1 MSRLSESACPE
12 SSNETLTP
20 SAFEKALIRY
30 LLRRKG
36 VLSLVLP
43 LLLGGVGWGM
53 KQMAEASASE
63 LIRKDKAAWDK
74 VQIDSITG
82 VKHMEKE
89 FNSLVS
95 KTSAQQEDLLAK
107 KAVMEDLLLK
117 SAKIPGELEKIEK
130 LHGVLATVKNIAD
143 LQGDVNKI
151 IERLVKDKDFQ
162 KALTS
167 SVSAEIEKVAAQTN
181 KLETTAKELAARLQA
196 HEEQMGRLSAH
207 PLIGGVPYRVAHV
220 DENPNEDFI
229 TVHQASSLERPV
241 GKVFFDPASDRAQ
254 FFRLSTSTSHEADKD
269 GKSVVPRCHVL
280 FKGWLPEKALK
291 IDKDSF
297 REGSATMIE
306 MKDELAP
313 EDQRLRDEP
322 GYDQRML
329 AVFEGHNMP
338 FFTTGNLQAGWVEV
352 TFEGW
357 MAVTNGKGSKEKG
370 YKTYMSPALQ

>member
-89 FNSLVS
+89 FNALVS

-107 KAVMEDLLLK
+107 KAEMEDLLLK

-151 IERLVKDKDFQ
+151 IDRLVKDKDFQ

-167 SVSAEIEKVAAQTN
+167 SVSAEIAKVAAQTN

-220 DENPNEDFI
+220 DENPNDDFI

-241 GKVFFDPASDRAQ
+241 GKVFFDPSSDRAQ

-297 REGSATMIE
+297 REGAATMIE
-306 MKDELAP
+306 MKDELAS

>member
-1 MSRLSESACPE
+1 MSRLSESACLE

-89 FNSLVS
+89 FNALVS

-107 KAVMEDLLLK
+107 KAEMEDLLLK

-151 IERLVKDKDFQ
+151 IDRLAQDKDFQ

-167 SVSAEIEKVAAQTN
+167 SVSAEIAKVAAQTN

-220 DENPNEDFI
+220 DENPNDDFI

-241 GKVFFDPASDRAQ
+241 GKVFFDPSSDRAQ

-297 REGSATMIE
+297 REGAATMIE
-306 MKDELAP
+306 MKDELAS

>member
-30 LLRRKG
+30 VLRRKG

-63 LIRKDKAAWDK
+63 LIQKDKAAWEK
-74 VQIDSITG
+74 IHIDSITG
-82 VKHMEKE
+82 VKHMEQE
-89 FNSLVS
+89 FNAMVS
-95 KTSAQQEDLLAK
+95 NTTQQQKALLATK
-107 KAVMEDLLLK
+107 TQMEELLLK
-117 SAKIPGELEKIEK
+117 SEKIPGELEKIEK
-130 LHGVLATVKNIAD
+130 LQGVLATVKNIAD

-151 IERLVKDKDFQ
+151 IDSLMKDKDFQ

-167 SVSAEIEKVAAQTN
+167 SVSAEIAQVAAQTS
-181 KLETTAKELAARLQA
+181 KLEMAVKELAARLQA
-196 HEEQMGRLSAH
+196 HEEQMSRLSAH

-280 FKGWLPEKALK
+280 LKGWLPEKALK

-297 REGSATMIE
+297 REGAATMIE

-370 YKTYMSPALQ
+370 YKSYMSQALP

>member
-20 SAFEKALIRY
+20 SAFERALIRY

-220 DENPNEDFI
+220 DENPNDDFI

-306 MKDELAP
+306 MKDELAS

>member
-1 MSRLSESACPE
+1 
-12 SSNETLTP
+12 
-20 SAFEKALIRY
+20 
-30 LLRRKG
+30 
-36 VLSLVLP
+36 
-43 LLLGGVGWGM
+43 
-53 KQMAEASASE
+53 
-63 LIRKDKAAWDK
+63 
-74 VQIDSITG
+74 
-82 VKHMEKE
+82 
-89 FNSLVS
+89 
-95 KTSAQQEDLLAK
+95 
-107 KAVMEDLLLK
+107 
-117 SAKIPGELEKIEK
+117 
-130 LHGVLATVKNIAD
+130 
-143 LQGDVNKI
+143 
-151 IERLVKDKDFQ
+151 
-162 KALTS
+162 
-167 SVSAEIEKVAAQTN
+167 
-181 KLETTAKELAARLQA
+181 
-196 HEEQMGRLSAH
+196 MGRLSAH

-220 DENPNEDFI
+220 DEDPNDDFI

-297 REGSATMIE
+297 REGAATMIE
-306 MKDELAP
+306 MKDELAQ